1 MNVICYQKK
10 TLKHIN
16 IILNKKTSEAIT
28 LITPA
33 ERKEEK
39 EMNRKLTG
47 DEKQIIKSYAR
58 ISFKKGYQYNEFDLY
73 KKLDDY
79 EIDRDEIEEVLN
91 KEYKKLAEKEMARIN
106 KKYDEQI
113 ELAKSIG
120 FDTEWEEERREEEI
134 KRINRYIH

>member
-1 MNVICYQKK
+1 MFEKACNKCVLMVIYRCKGKVLKK
-10 TLKHIN
+10 V
-16 IILNKKTSEAIT
+16 KK
-28 LITPA
+28 
-33 ERKEEK
+33 
-39 EMNRKLTG
+39 MNRKLTG

-91 KEYKKLAEKEMARIN
+91 KEYKKLAEKEMTRIN

>member
-16 IILNKKTSEAIT
+16 IILNKKSSEAIT
-28 LITPA
+28 LTTPY
-33 ERKEEK
+33 RKIEEK
-39 EMNRKLTG
+39 KMNRKLTG

>member
-1 MNVICYQKK
+1 
-10 TLKHIN
+10 
-16 IILNKKTSEAIT
+16 
-28 LITPA
+28 
-33 ERKEEK
+33 
-39 EMNRKLTG
+39 MNRKLTG

-58 ISFKKGYQYNEFDLY
+58 ISFKKGYQYNKFDLY

>member
-1 MNVICYQKK
+1 
-10 TLKHIN
+10 
-16 IILNKKTSEAIT
+16 
-28 LITPA
+28 
-33 ERKEEK
+33 
-39 EMNRKLTG
+39 MNRKLTG